1 MKNNILILFI
11 CCILLTS
18 CGPKISGKDESSFK
32 SSKAKMEE
40 KLSKAEKENLEK
52 ALRVVVLKAMKEK
65 WNHSTDERY
74 KGKSFDVISL
84 KMIDG
89 KTYSGIVKFAEEF
102 LKEDKE
108 EKIKNTKVELD
119 SLNKQHIVLKEKT
132 KDLDKYQLTKI
143 SISEDDFF
151 GPSPFLDLT
160 FVNKTNEEVI
170 GDYMYQIDIYSKATG
185 KLIASQQ
192 QGGGFSNGSG
202 VKPNEEDLYHQPL
215 LSDAVAHS
223 TLWKSAKYP
232 ITDLSKFDLVVKAY
246 PIKLTT
252 KKGILERPKNLI
264 ALETEMKEL
273 NQKLVD
279 LNKTE
284 GTLDELELTK

>member
-18 CGPKISGKDESSFK
+18 CGPKISGKDEASFK

-65 WNHSTDERY
+65 WNHPQDELY

>member
-11 CCILLTS
+11 STILLSS
-18 CGPKISGKDESSFK
+18 CGPKISGKDEASFK

-52 ALRVVVLKAMKEK
+52 ALRIVVLKAMKEK

-74 KGKSFDVISL
+74 KGKSFDAISL

-89 KTYSGIVKFAEEF
+89 KTYSGIVKFAEDF

-108 EKIKNTKVELD
+108 EKITNGKKELD
-119 SLNKQHIVLKEKT
+119 SLNKELIQLKAKT
-132 KDLDKYQLTKI
+132 KDLDKFKLTKI

-151 GPSPFLDLT
+151 GPTPFLDLT
-160 FVNKTNEEVI
+160 FLNQTGRKII

-192 QGGGFSNGSG
+192 QGGGFNEGAG
-202 VKPNEEDLYHQPL
+202 VNPNEEDLYHQPL
-215 LSDAVAHS
+215 LSEAIAHS

-232 ITDLSKFDLVVKAY
+232 TTDLSKFDLVVKAY
-246 PIKLTT
+246 PVKLTT
-252 KKGILERPKNLI
+252 KEGTLERPKNL
-264 ALETEMKEL
+264 ADLEKEIKEL
-273 NQKLVD
+273 NQQLIE

-284 GTLDELELTK
+284 GTLDELELTP